1 MKKPKIKKVNWIGV
15 TTLFLKET
23 KRFLKVYQQTI
34 LAPAFTS
41 LLFFFVISIA
51 IGNRVNYEFNYINF
65 LAPGLII
72 MTMIQNA
79 FANTS
84 SSILGSKMQG
94 NIVDLLMP
102 PLNSNEIIVAY
113 VFASIIR
120 SILVGI
126 ITFILIFP
134 FTDLIINKVNIMLLY
149 TILGSV
155 FLALLGLLAGIWS
168 EKFDNMSGITNFIIT
183 PLTFLSGT
191 FYSIDRLPEPFF
203 SISLFNPFYYVID
216 GFRSAFLS
224 DYQHNLVYGI
234 TYLSILNILLYFIVY
249 KILTKGWMLKA

>member
-1 MKKPKIKKVNWIGV
+1 MKKAKIKKVNWIGV

-23 KRFLKVYQQTI
+23 KRFLKVYQQTV

-94 NIVDLLMP
+94 NIVDMLYA
-102 PLNSNEIIVAY
+102 PLSSTEVTLAIILEAVA
-113 VFASIIR
+113 VAHS
-120 SILVGI
+120 
-126 ITFILIFP
+126 
-134 FTDLIINKVNIMLLY
+134 M
-149 TILGSV
+149 
-155 FLALLGLLAGIWS
+155 
-168 EKFDNMSGITNFIIT
+168 
-183 PLTFLSGT
+183 
-191 FYSIDRLPEPFF
+191 
-203 SISLFNPFYYVID
+203 
-216 GFRSAFLS
+216 
-224 DYQHNLVYGI
+224 
-234 TYLSILNILLYFIVY
+234 
-249 KILTKGWMLKA
+249 